1 MLRIRENEI
10 ADALTTAD
18 IWQIMLRE
26 VPPIAAEYFIGGADE
41 LTTLK
46 ANVLAFQQTMLA
58 PPGAIKHKT
67 LDTTT
72 NIFGQQLSLPFFVS
86 PVGSLR
92 TLWPMADAVASQV
105 AGDFG
110 TAMTLSTLSQ
120 TPMEAVA
127 DASSGPKWFQLYL
140 CGGVETAKRGIRR
153 ARDAGFSALV
163 LTIDTAVSGKRI
175 AHDRMKPM
183 DAVSPIFSGPGKLRR
198 AVHKVKLAPQ
208 IAPRTSWLWRHW
220 RDGGMLPFVNVIDE
234 HGSPMPYA
242 GIGEQLAASAVTWSD
257 LPWIQERWG
266 EQPLIVKGV
275 HCADDALQAEELG
288 ATGVIFS
295 NHGGRQ
301 LGQAIP
307 SLQIVAEAMPKLR
320 AAQSKLDCA
329 MDGGIRSGLDVL
341 IGLSYGL
348 KAVGLG
354 RVTAGGLGA
363 GGHLGLTRA
372 FELMKEDLLR
382 SMELLGVQN
391 ISQIQKQGEKLR
403 RESMLLSTAHLPGF
417 VF

>member
-1 MLRIRENEI
+1 MFRIRENEI

-18 IWQIMLRE
+18 IWRIMLRE

-58 PPGAIKHKT
+58 PPGAVKHKT

-72 NIFGQQLSLPFFVS
+72 SIFGQELSLPFFVA

-105 AGDFG
+105 AGEFG

-127 DASSGPKWFQLYL
+127 DASNGPKWFQLYL

-163 LTIDTAVSGKRI
+163 LTIDTAVSGNRI
-175 AHDRMKPM
+175 EHARMKPM
-183 DAVSPIFSGPGKLRR
+183 DAVGSIYSGPRKLKR
-198 AVHKVKLAPQ
+198 ALHKVKLAPQ
-208 IAPRTSWLWRHW
+208 IVPRMGWLRRHW
-220 RDGGMLPFVNVIDE
+220 RDGGLLPFVNIIDE
-234 HGSPMPYA
+234 CGEPMPYA

-257 LPWIQERWG
+257 L
-266 EQPLIVKGV
+266 
-275 HCADDALQAEELG
+275 
-288 ATGVIFS
+288 
-295 NHGGRQ
+295 
-301 LGQAIP
+301 
-307 SLQIVAEAMPKLR
+307 
-320 AAQSKLDCA
+320 CA

-391 ISQIQKQGEKLR
+391 ISQIQEQGEELR
-403 RESMLLSTAHLPGF
+403 RKSMVLGTAHLPEF
-417 VF
+417 IF